1 MSLGSVSGIEI
12 AKQVQRMIK
21 TKRTSQQI
29 IFLKFFSQFF
39 DLIFCQKYILFC
51 SSFSEFLL
59 LLDPSP
65 IISYRR
71 TVHGLLPVYFCS
83 FTLSDNGLRQ
93 WKLSFLW
100 SSLALLYILNCLFDL
115 IFATTQRS
123 IQFTFSRQLLWIDG
137 CYLKMLTCLLA
148 PFYTDSTELISFHL
162 RVYTLTSPL
171 TRVMILLL
179 TNVTM
184 FLSLLFIGLLQVD
197 CPRNLAKSVTVE

>member
-1 MSLGSVSGIEI
+1 MPEI
-12 AKQVQRMIK
+12 YP
-21 TKRTSQQI
+21 
-29 IFLKFFSQFF
+29 FLLKFQW
-39 DLIFCQKYILFC
+39 ILVIVR
-51 SSFSEFLL
+51 
-59 LLDPSP
+59 PIP

-71 TVHGLLPVYFCS
+71 TVHGLLPVNFCS

>member
-1 MSLGSVSGIEI
+1 MFAYFLHSGELKKRRKMSLGSVSGIEI

-93 WKLSFLW
+93 WKLSF
-100 SSLALLYILNCLFDL
+100 F
-115 IFATTQRS
+115 
-123 IQFTFSRQLLWIDG
+123 
-137 CYLKMLTCLLA
+137 
-148 PFYTDSTELISFHL
+148 
-162 RVYTLTSPL
+162 
-171 TRVMILLL
+171 MILFSF
-179 TNVTM
+179 VIY
-184 FLSLLFIGLLQVD
+184 FELSL
-197 CPRNLAKSVTVE
+197 

>member
-1 MSLGSVSGIEI
+1 MPEI
-12 AKQVQRMIK
+12 YP
-21 TKRTSQQI
+21 
-29 IFLKFFSQFF
+29 FLLKFQW
-39 DLIFCQKYILFC
+39 ILVIVRPIPYN
-51 SSFSEFLL
+51 LL
-59 LLDPSP
+59 
-65 IISYRR
+65 
-71 TVHGLLPVYFCS
+71 HGLLSVYFCS

-137 CYLKMLTCLLA
+137 YLKMLTCLLA
-148 PFYTDSTELISFHL
+148 PFYTESTELISFHL